1 MIALVLAGVLAGEL
15 DAPRLWTALE
25 AYKGRPVVV
34 SFWATWCQPCV
45 EEFPVLISL
54 ARERKDVAV
63 VSVSIDEKE
72 DRATL
77 EAFIGEK
84 QPPFPVYAR
93 APGDDEAF
101 INGVDPSWS
110 GVVPAT
116 LVLGPDGKRLALIQ
130 GEHTRADIERAIAGA
145 KH

>member
-1 MIALVLAGVLAGEL
+1 VIALILAGVLAGEL

-25 AYKGRPVVV
+25 SYRGRPVVV

-45 EEFPVLISL
+45 EEFPILVSL
-54 ARERKDVAV
+54 ATERKDVAV

-72 DRATL
+72 DRAAL
-77 EAFIGEK
+77 EAFVREK

-93 APGDDEAF
+93 ASGNDEAF

-116 LVLGPDGKRLALIQ
+116 LILGPDGKRLALIQ